1 MAKTDQQ
8 LAQEELA
15 RQGID
20 YKYGG
25 DTLMGAFMP
34 ERRQVISPERNQIV
48 GYDDRGRAMVETVP
62 ATYGPS
68 EFDFEYTPVVRG
80 AKAAGSFLRDVFFG
94 DANEQS
100 QALGQAGSA
109 IRGILGAVP
118 EMVNEQVA
126 ALEAGGAVYNPET
139 GQLTEF
145 DPTLVMGGAGA
156 GQAVARRGN
165 QALEMSDA
173 ARMQRAREMG
183 FNTDRPLYHYT
194 PSDVREFNV
203 PQGDR
208 QYKFGRG
215 VYASADP
222 TYGDRYVRE
231 GSGYAE
237 GANAMPLY
245 ARGNLAGGEAYEA
258 AWRQANE
265 NLGIRQ
271 QALDMRS
278 RGETVDQAGRL
289 RIRNMVQDEAQ
300 RILKEQGYD
309 GVDYLDE
316 VMVFDP
322 QNVRSTSA
330 RFDPAMSDSAQVLYS
345 GGGRQGSIIAGGSAI
360 REAFRIGD
368 EGFDP
373 RFDNRAKEQQRILD
387 TELRY
392 EGSPIIRPDVS
403 IYDLEGKPFA
413 LTMADRT
420 KAGSKLI
427 GVEDV
432 DYDIPVDL
440 QGGQDFMFANPLGRE
455 GQVWAQDK
463 GATSMYLNSF
473 MGLGGQ
479 PLADEIIMLP
489 YRMAPTG
496 GDFATMTAETML
508 THARNNMTKKS
519 KAKVD
524 KSLKSIYPE
533 WKGIDNPES
542 MNQIAMMK
550 GDPRKKILQ
559 VMDRDF
565 RNEGGIGIGQARLA
579 VTDRMQYNAPDYTLQ
594 NVGAADPY
602 MGRFEQSG
610 HRTYSQG
617 LAGRPIGTLIETDIN
632 AMELLPDFVRG
643 RGFGSVDELLAADPE
658 TLAKEYYTMRRGLR
672 GGVITEDMLRDIER
686 RREQ

>member
-1 MAKTDQQ
+1 VAKTDQE

-25 DTLMGAFMP
+25 DTIMGAFIP
-34 ERRQVISPERNQIV
+34 ERRRIISPETNQIV
-48 GYDDRGRAMVETVP
+48 GYDDRGRVLVETVP
-62 ATYGPS
+62 ARYGES
-68 EFDFEYTPVVRG
+68 EFDFSYTPVVRA
-80 AKAAGSFLRDVFFG
+80 AKSTGSFLRDVFFG
-94 DANEQS
+94 DANEQA
-100 QALGQAGSA
+100 QAIGKATSA
-109 IRGILGAVP
+109 IRGIAESVP
-118 EMVNEQVA
+118 QMVTEQVDA
-126 ALEAGGAVYNPET
+126 AAAGGAIYNPET
-139 GQLTEF
+139 GRLTEF

-156 GQAVARRGN
+156 GQAVVRRGN
-165 QALEMSDA
+165 QALDMSNA
-173 ARMQRAREMG
+173 ARMQRAREMN

-194 PSDVREFNV
+194 PADIREFNV
-203 PQGDR
+203 PQSDR

-215 VYASADP
+215 VYASPDP

-231 GSGYAE
+231 GSSYVE

-245 ARGNLAGGEAYEA
+245 ARGNLANGEAYES
-258 AWRQANE
+258 AWRQARE
-265 NLGIRQ
+265 NLG
-271 QALDMRS
+271 LG
-278 RGETVDQAGRL
+278 RGQVTDRAGKL
-289 RIRNMVQDEAQ
+289 RVQNTLQDEIQ
-300 RILKEQGYD
+300 RILKDQGYD
-309 GVDYLDE
+309 GVDYLGE

-322 QNVRSTSA
+322 KNVRSTSA
-330 RFDPAMSDSAQVLYS
+330 RFDPAMSDSANVLYS
-345 GGGRQGSIIAGGSAI
+345 GGGRQGSTVAGGSAV
-360 REAFRIGD
+360 REVFRIGE

-392 EGSPIIRPDVS
+392 EGSPIIRPEVS

-420 KAGSKLI
+420 KAGSRLL
-427 GVEDV
+427 GVEGV

-440 QGGQDFMFANPLGRE
+440 QGGQDYMFANPLGRE

-524 KSLKSIYPE
+524 KALKDIYPA
-533 WKGIDNPES
+533 WKGVDNPES
-542 MNQIAMMK
+542 LDQIAMMK
-550 GDPRKKILQ
+550 GDPRKQILQ

-617 LAGRPIGTLIETDIN
+617 LAGRPVGTLRETDIN

-686 RREQ
+686 RRAQ